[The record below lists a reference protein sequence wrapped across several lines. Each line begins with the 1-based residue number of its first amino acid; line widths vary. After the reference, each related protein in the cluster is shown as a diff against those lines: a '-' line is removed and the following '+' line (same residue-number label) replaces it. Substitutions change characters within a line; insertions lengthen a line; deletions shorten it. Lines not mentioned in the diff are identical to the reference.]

1 VSEELDK
8 HIKMFPSDFD
18 NTSIAR
24 QLREANVPVQ
34 LYADIRDRLWLQ
46 LNDERDRRIELSIA
60 ISNLQYTLSTAI
72 NELKID
78 LSGK

>member
-1 VSEELDK
+1 MSEELDK